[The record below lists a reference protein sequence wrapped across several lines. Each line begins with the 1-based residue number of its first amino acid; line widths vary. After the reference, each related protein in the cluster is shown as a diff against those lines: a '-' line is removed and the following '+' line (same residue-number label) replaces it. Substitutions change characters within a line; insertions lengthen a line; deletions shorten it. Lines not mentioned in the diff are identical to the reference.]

1 MCCGV
6 SSTSVHPVCEAWTV
20 VDDCAVSAIC
30 VCELYLFWL
39 CWLNGDWTGRYCIVG
54 RGCLHLCCT
63 VVAWCRDVL
72 WCSAFTLISRTIH
85 SLGNFRLLIVV
96 PFHCLRGKLWIAS
109 VRLLYKCL
117 LWCVNISKFFFGA
130 AYSSCSSS
138 DRLFESYS
146 RLELVLLWI
155 T

>member
-6 SSTSVHPVCEAWTV
+6 RSTSVHPVYEAWTV

-85 SLGNFRLLIVV
+85 SLGNFRLWLLFLFTVWGENCGLRVYVCYTNAYYGVWILVSSFLEQHIPVV
-96 PFHCLRGKLWIAS
+96 VHQTDFSRVTPGWN
-109 VRLLYKCL
+109 
-117 LWCVNISKFFFGA
+117 W
-130 AYSSCSSS
+130 SC
-138 DRLFESYS
+138 YG
-146 RLELVLLWI
+146 
-155 T
+155 